1 MRIRKS
7 IYRLLLML
15 VYQTFLYVHELLNYK
30 GSYFSSGLVMSFKK
44 VIIIYLKYINLLQET
59 YPLLII
65 MSINCYIYI
74 YINNFHQG
82 CGSFFSMYDL

>member
-1 MRIRKS
+1 MRIIKS
-7 IYRLLLML
+7 IYRLLML
-15 VYQTFLYVHELLNYK
+15 VYHTFLYVHDLLNYK

-44 VIIIYLKYINLLQET
+44 VSIIYLKYINLLQET

-74 YINNFHQG
+74 NNFHQG
-82 CGSFFSMYDL
+82 CGSFFSML